1 MAETIGFAILSALA
15 EAGVTAAAGASA
27 AAATAVGSAAILGAS
42 LGGQL
47 LISALTAPKQRD
59 QAQQATL
66 NEAMGARIRIYG
78 RAMVGGK
85 RAFWDARNNNLY
97 QIIMIATDRI
107 DGIEQYWIGDRHIST
122 SEGEAGGAT
131 IDYPYFQRIQFE
143 AKLGDKNQA
152 ASGIIRLA
160 YPEMWTAA
168 HQLNGIAYVACLFL
182 GVKKEEVSIIY
193 PQGYATVLRFVVRGA
208 RVWDTSNSAQDPDN
222 DATWAFSESPALCI
236 LDYLRHRDGMRFAR
250 SRMDV
255 PSFEAFRAECA
266 EAVARKDGTLEPRYR
281 IGGTYSLLEA
291 PKNVLARMCDTC
303 DAQLVRRPSGL
314 IGIRGGKYV
323 APLVNISTKN
333 IVTASVT
340 DGVDKLDAYNRM
352 SVSYTDPD
360 NFYGPTE
367 LLSRKDEA
375 SQARV
380 GQLDTGL
387 DLVMVPSWTQAARL
401 AKIRFDNDNPD
412 WKGTLGTDFSVL
424 DALDQETAQVTFD
437 PVPEIGPLIDAPCRL
452 SSFSIRGELS
462 GCDVGF
468 ASVRPSTYQWDPAT
482 EEPPRPTAPTAI
494 QSIDVIAKPIVSIRA
509 ERRAIGNGTVGVWA
523 VVTWLAS
530 SRADVIPEAQVK
542 LTGSPD
548 TEYRQIGIRADSL
561 SAEAGPLTDTQSF
574 TFRVRFRIGGK
585 FSDWSDTAT
594 LAVTADATAPA
605 VPTYTS
611 ATINGNVVTHS
622 FKQSSSGNARGI
634 QVFQAV
640 GYGKTLADV
649 VALPPVLAEGPN
661 QSDTTTTPVDVGVY
675 TYGIKSLNGSDVASA
690 AAGPKVIV
698 AASQPG
704 NVTQFPND
712 LSNAVWI
719 KTGIGQP
726 VAQGTGPDG
735 AQATFLPETAT
746 GTATTHTV
754 AYKAT
759 GLTSGSKL
767 RAIWGLK
774 AAGRSAGRIDLINSG
789 GTGSGDYIRATFDLT
804 AGTISIGNPS
814 GTTFSGATAT
824 IQKVSPDFYLLI
836 LTANTSASAGT
847 TGAMAVESRLNLST
861 GGTTISYAGDT
872 TKGLLA
878 WACSLAPVT

>member
-15 EAGVTAAAGASA
+15 EAGAVS
-27 AAATAVGSAAILGAS
+27 AATAASATAATIAGSATILGAS

-122 SEGEAGGAT
+122 SAGEDGGAT
-131 IDYPYFQRIQFE
+131 IDYPYLNRIQFE
-143 AKLGDKNQA
+143 ARLGDKNQP
-152 ASGIIRLA
+152 ASAIIRQA

-303 DAQLVRRPSGL
+303 EAQLVRRPSGL

-367 LLSRKDEA
+367 LTSREDEA
-375 SQARV
+375 SQSRV
-380 GQLDTGL
+380 GQLDTGF

-412 WKGTLGTDFSVL
+412 WKGTLGTDFSIL

-437 PVPEIGPLIDAPCRL
+437 PMPEIGPMIDAPCRL
-452 SSFSIRGELS
+452 SSFSIRGDLS

-482 EEPPRPTAPTAI
+482 EEPPRPTAPMAI

-585 FSDWSDTAT
+585 SSDWSDTVT
-594 LAVTADATAPA
+594 LAVTADATAPN
-605 VPTYTS
+605 VPAYSS
-611 ATINGNVVTHS
+611 ATLSGTTVNHAI
-622 FKQSSSGNARGI
+622 KQSGGNARTVQLFRANGFGK
-634 QVFQAV
+634 VFADAALSVSKAV
-640 GYGKTLADV
+640 D
-649 VALPPVLAEGPN
+649 PN
-661 QSDTTTTPVDVGVY
+661 QPDTLPDT
-675 TYGIKSLNGSDVASA
+675 ISLGYITWWLTAQNGSGVSSA
-690 AAGPKVIV
+690 PS
-698 AASQPG
+698 ASQSLLY
-704 NVTQFPND
+704 VTQPGAKNSFPND
-712 LSNAVWI
+712 LSNAEWVRSA
-719 KTGIGQP
+719 IGQP

-735 AQATFLPETAT
+735 AQATFLPET
-746 GTATTHTV
+746 TANGAHTI
-754 AYKAT
+754 AYRST
-759 GLTSGSKL
+759 GLTSGGKV
-767 RAIWGLK
+767 RAVWGLK
-774 AAGRSAGRIDLINSG
+774 AAGRTNGRLDLIDSN
-789 GTGSGDYIRATFDLT
+789 GSAYARLLFDLT
-804 AGTISIGNPS
+804 AGTVTMSSIS
-814 GTTFSGATAT
+814 GTVFSATTSSIVKLPNDWWLVIFQATA
-824 IQKVSPDFYLLI
+824 
-836 LTANTSASAGT
+836 AT
-847 TGAMAVESRLNLST
+847 TAVESRLLLSS
-861 GGTTISYAGDT
+861 GGTTFSYIGDT